1 MANVFCSECGAKAA
15 YTLNKPKFC
24 QTCGEKFEMGSAVAS
39 KDNKE
44 EEEEEG
50 LEAIPELG
58 KLDYSIEMDYGKT
71 TLGNLFD
78 SPMAL
83 ANEGSLPASI
93 KGHKTQTK
101 KQLLSQSLAECASRR
116 QPSISEDGA
125 E

>member
-1 MANVFCSECGAKAA
+1 
-15 YTLNKPKFC
+15 
-24 QTCGEKFEMGSAVAS
+24 MGSTVAS

-58 KLDYSIEMDYGKT
+58 KLDYSIEMDCGKT

-78 SPMAL
+78 SPMAP
-83 ANEGSLPASI
+83 ASEGSLPASI
-93 KGHKTQTK
+93 KGHQTQTK
-101 KQLLSQSLAECASRR
+101 KQLLSQSIAECASVR

>member
-1 MANVFCSECGAKAA
+1 MASIFCPECGAKAA

-24 QTCGEKFEMGSAVAS
+24 QTCGEKFEVGSLVAS
-39 KDNKE
+39 EVHE
-44 EEEEEG
+44 EEA
-50 LEAIPELG
+50 LEDIPALN

-78 SPMAL
+78 SPMAPTK
-83 ANEGSLPASI
+83 GGGIPASI

-101 KQLLSQSLAECASRR
+101 KQLLSQSLAECAPR
-116 QPSISEDGA
+116 QRPAISEDGST

>member
-1 MANVFCSECGAKAA
+1 MASIFCPECGARAA

-39 KDNKE
+39 KDNE
-44 EEEEEG
+44 EED
-50 LEAIPELG
+50 LETVPELR
-58 KLDYSIEMDYGKT
+58 KLDYSIEMERGQT

-78 SPMAL
+78 SPMAPT
-83 ANEGSLPASI
+83 NESGTPASI
-93 KGHKTQTK
+93 KGHKAQTR

-116 QPSISEDGA
+116 QPSATEDGA

>member
-1 MANVFCSECGAKAA
+1 MASIFCPECGARAA

-39 KDNKE
+39 KDNE
-44 EEEEEG
+44 EED
-50 LEAIPELG
+50 LEDRETVPELK
-58 KLDYSIEMDYGKT
+58 KLDYSIEMERGQT

-78 SPMAL
+78 SPIAP
-83 ANEGSLPASI
+83 ANESATPASI
-93 KGHKTQTK
+93 KGYKTQTR

-116 QPSISEDGA
+116 QSSVTEDGA

>member
-1 MANVFCSECGAKAA
+1 MR
-15 YTLNKPKFC
+15 
-24 QTCGEKFEMGSAVAS
+24 SAVAS
-39 KDNKE
+39 EDSAA

-50 LEAIPELG
+50 FEAIPELG
-58 KLDYSIEMDYGKT
+58 KLDYSIEMDCSKT

-78 SPMAL
+78 SPMAPT
-83 ANEGSLPASI
+83 NESGTPASI

-125 E
+125 D

>member
-1 MANVFCSECGAKAA
+1 MASIFCPECGARAA

-39 KDNKE
+39 KDNE
-44 EEEEEG
+44 EEEED

-58 KLDYSIEMDYGKT
+58 KLDYSIEMDCGKT

-78 SPMAL
+78 SPMAPTH
-83 ANEGSLPASI
+83 ESSSPASI

-101 KQLLSQSLAECASRR
+101 KQLLSQSIAECASIR
-116 QPSISEDGA
+116 QSSVTEDGA
-125 E
+125 D

>member
-1 MANVFCSECGAKAA
+1 MASIFCPECGARAA

-44 EEEEEG
+44 EEEEG
-50 LEAIPELG
+50 LEDIPELG

-78 SPMAL
+78 SPMAPTHE
-83 ANEGSLPASI
+83 NSSPASI

-101 KQLLSQSLAECASRR
+101 QQLLSQSIAECASRR
-116 QPSISEDGA
+116 QPSTTEDGA

>member
-1 MANVFCSECGAKAA
+1 MASIFCPECGAKAA

-24 QTCGEKFEMGSAVAS
+24 QTCGEKFEMGSTVATQ
-39 KDNKE
+39 DNKE
-44 EEEEEG
+44 EEEES
-50 LEAIPELG
+50 LESIPELG

-78 SPMAL
+78 SPMAPTK
-83 ANEGSLPASI
+83 GGGIPASI

-101 KQLLSQSLAECASRR
+101 KQLLSQSIAECASRR
-116 QPSISEDGA
+116 QPSITEDGA

>member
-1 MANVFCSECGAKAA
+1 MASIFCPECGAKAA

-39 KDNKE
+39 KDN
-44 EEEEEG
+44 EEEEG
-50 LEAIPELG
+50 LEAVPELR
-58 KLDYSIEMDYGKT
+58 KLDYSIEMDRGKT

-78 SPMAL
+78 SPMAPT
-83 ANEGSLPASI
+83 NESGIPASI

-116 QPSISEDGA
+116 QPSISEDGS

>member
-1 MANVFCSECGAKAA
+1 
-15 YTLNKPKFC
+15 
-24 QTCGEKFEMGSAVAS
+24 MGSAVAS
-39 KDNKE
+39 KDNK

-83 ANEGSLPASI
+83 AASI

>member
-1 MANVFCSECGAKAA
+1 MASIFCPECGARAA

-39 KDNKE
+39 EDN
-44 EEEEEG
+44 EEEG
-50 LEAIPELG
+50 LEVVPELR
-58 KLDYSIEMDYGKT
+58 KLDYSIEMDHGKT

-78 SPMAL
+78 NPMAP
-83 ANEGSLPASI
+83 ANESSSPASI

>member
-1 MANVFCSECGAKAA
+1 MASIFCPECGAKAA

-39 KDNKE
+39 KDN
-44 EEEEEG
+44 EEEEG
-50 LEAIPELG
+50 LEAVPELR

-71 TLGNLFD
+71 TLGNLFN
-78 SPMAL
+78 SPMAP
-83 ANEGSLPASI
+83 ANENSLPASI
-93 KGHKTQTK
+93 KGHQTQTK
-101 KQLLSQSLAECASRR
+101 KQLLSQSIAECASVR

>member
-1 MANVFCSECGAKAA
+1 
-15 YTLNKPKFC
+15 
-24 QTCGEKFEMGSAVAS
+24 MGSAVAS

-44 EEEEEG
+44 EEEEG
-50 LEAIPELG
+50 LETIPELG

-78 SPMAL
+78 SPMAP
-83 ANEGSLPASI
+83 ANESSLPASI

-116 QPSISEDGA
+116 QPSISEDGS